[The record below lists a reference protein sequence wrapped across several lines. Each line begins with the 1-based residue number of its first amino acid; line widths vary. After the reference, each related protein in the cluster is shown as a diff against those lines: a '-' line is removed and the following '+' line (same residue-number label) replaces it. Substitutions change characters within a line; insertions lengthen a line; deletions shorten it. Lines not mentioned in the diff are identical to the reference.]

1 MTLKE
6 VKETMHKELE
16 TNGVNTAK
24 ASLEHYFDGVDK
36 TLQPGSPIYNLGLV
50 ERRKIPDRAT
60 DNITT
65 LGIRKNI
72 ASPSDIIIAYA
83 ALLFRSVYFANQV
96 TIETRKLLEKGLAKS
111 LGITNSN
118 LRHSLTRI
126 HQDRELS
133 NFLKYSQVANIDSVQ
148 FPNASIG
155 RIRKHGYSCGE
166 VVWA

>member
-1 MTLKE
+1 M
-6 VKETMHKELE
+6 
-16 TNGVNTAK
+16 NTAK

-36 TLQPGSPIYNLGLV
+36 SLQPGSPIYNLGLV
-50 ERRKIPDRAT
+50 ERRKIIDRET
-60 DNITT
+60 ENKTTT

-72 ASPSDIIIAYA
+72 ASPSDIIVAYA
-83 ALLFRSVYFANQV
+83 ALLFRSVYFANQE
-96 TIETRKLLEKGLAKS
+96 TIETRKLLEKGLSKS

-118 LRHSLTRI
+118 LRNSLTRI

-133 NFLKYSQVANIDSVQ
+133 HFLKYSQVANIDSVQ